1 MAKSKRATGRTAG
14 VAWLPDVE
22 RHDYAAALSYLALL
36 FPDAKAAAVVAR
48 LRSAKVRPFK
58 AKDIFRASRLPLLA
72 SSNSHVAKDA
82 AMIRKG
88 QGLSPILLVRN
99 RRGARVEIADGYHR
113 LCAVYL
119 FDEDAPIACKI
130 V

>member
-1 MAKSKRATGRTAG
+1 MANAKSGSKKAAG
-14 VAWLPDVE
+14 VSWLPDVE
-22 RHDYAAALSYLALL
+22 KHDYAAAVSYLSLL
-36 FPDAKAAAVVAR
+36 FPDAKAAAIVAR
-48 LRSAKVRPFK
+48 LRPAKVRPFK
-58 AKDIFRASRLPLLA
+58 AKDIFRAARLPLLGPT
-72 SSNSHVAKDA
+72 NSHVVKDS
-82 AMIRKG
+82 AMIRRG